1 MIGLKKVLKSL
12 YVYLVASMWIGSWG
26 IFAVDQLNISIDNF
40 FVKREASESSVL
52 LPGYVM
58 HEKNGVKFMI
68 KEDTAEKLGV
78 VTLDKECNSDEF
90 WGNIAFDVDLETL
103 VFAIDFNNYNY
114 QDYNIRDLYLT
125 IEPKSPG
132 ENDWLISSRGYEYH
146 NFSKIRIPSTEK
158 SKKIN
163 LPLFRAEN
171 FSDKKV
177 YPLEVKLIAKSL
189 NSSSS
194 VICKEEYVDTIPIQK
209 FKDFENIQ
217 PVFTEGIFPVYDI
230 ANLKVQSSEEEVY
243 IEKFI
248 DYQILRKSGLHL
260 PSNEAALAL
269 LQKDLEFV
277 PNVNGDYKW
286 TYDALHY
293 KKIRNRKT
301 VIGLYG
307 DVMKSDLE
315 AIKNTLHVLHI
326 VAPTLDISYSSDTKD
341 VTLPIHITDCK
352 NNLGKHIG
360 CGVGGFAGV
369 YKWEDY
375 IWVDAS
381 LRGEFRTHVLIH
393 ELGHALGLSHNL
405 CWESAMTYEFSSPR
419 VPYFSHI
426 DLMQLNILY
435 HPDLVLDETYS
446 PTTRTLYRSEV
457 IEILE
462 LSEERVSYF
471 EENIEE
477 ACYQKPGSY
486 DYLIELQGK

>member
-1 MIGLKKVLKSL
+1 
-12 YVYLVASMWIGSWG
+12 MWIGSWG

-269 LQKDLEFV
+269 LQKDLEFA

-307 DVMKSDLE
+307 DVLKSDLE

-405 CWESAMTYEFSSPR
+405 CWESAMTYEFSSPQ

-435 HPDLVLDETYS
+435 HPDLVLEETYS

>member
-1 MIGLKKVLKSL
+1 
-12 YVYLVASMWIGSWG
+12 MWIGSWG

-40 FVKREASESSVL
+40 FVKKEASENSVL

-132 ENDWLISSRGYEYH
+132 ETDWLISSRGYEYH
-146 NFSKIRIPSTEK
+146 NFSKIRIPSNEK
-158 SKKIN
+158 SKEIN

-177 YPLEVKLIAKSL
+177 YPLEVKLIAKTF

-194 VICKEEYVDTIPIQK
+194 VTCKEEYVDTIPIQK

-248 DYQILRKSGLHL
+248 DYQILRKSGLNL

-269 LQKDLEFV
+269 LQKDLEFA
-277 PNVNGDYKW
+277 PDVNGDYKW
-286 TYDALHY
+286 IYDSLHY
-293 KKIRNRKT
+293 KKIRNTKT

-360 CGVGGFAGV
+360 CGVGDFAGV
-369 YKWEDY
+369 YKWQDY

-405 CWESAMTYEFSSPR
+405 CWESAMTYEFSSPQ

-435 HPDLVLDETYS
+435 HPDLVLEETYN

-462 LSEERVSYF
+462 LSEERVAYF

>member
-12 YVYLVASMWIGSWG
+12 YVYLVASIWIGSWG
-26 IFAVDQLNISIDNF
+26 IFAADQLNISIDNF

-132 ENDWLISSRGYEYH
+132 ETDWLISSRGYEYH

-189 NSSSS
+189 NSSSA
-194 VICKEEYVDTIPIQK
+194 VTCKEEYVDTIPIQK

-248 DYQILRKSGLHL
+248 DYQILRKSGLNL

-269 LQKDLEFV
+269 LQKDLEFS
-277 PNVNGDYKW
+277 PNINGDYKW
-286 TYDALHY
+286 IYDSLHY

-369 YKWEDY
+369 YKWQDY

-381 LRGEFRTHVLIH
+381 LRGEYRTHVLIH

-405 CWESAMTYEFSSPR
+405 CWESAMTYEFSSPQ

-435 HPDLVLDETYS
+435 HPDLVLEETYN

-462 LSEERVSYF
+462 LSEERVAYF

>member
-26 IFAVDQLNISIDNF
+26 IFAVDQVNISIDNF
-40 FVKREASESSVL
+40 FVKREPSESSVL

-68 KEDTAEKLGV
+68 KQDTADKLGV
-78 VTLDKECNSDEF
+78 VTPEKECDGEEF
-90 WGNIAFDVDLETL
+90 WGNITFDVDLETL
-103 VFAIDFNNYNY
+103 VFTIDFNNYNY

-132 ENDWLISSRGYEYH
+132 ETDWLISSRGYEYH

-194 VICKEEYVDTIPIQK
+194 VTCKEEYVDTIPIQK

-248 DYQILRKSGLHL
+248 DYQILRKSGLNL

-269 LQKDLEFV
+269 LQKDLEFS

-301 VIGLYG
+301 IIGLYG

-315 AIKNTLHVLHI
+315 AIKNALHVLHI
-326 VAPTLDISYSSDTKD
+326 VAPTLDISYSSNTKD

-369 YKWEDY
+369 YKWGDY

-435 HPDLVLDETYS
+435 HPDLVPEDTYN